1 MANPLMLKD
10 DLEIT
15 VGERKS
21 RVANRGKDEMA
32 KPASYNAKE

>member
-1 MANPLMLKD
+1 MLMD

-21 RVANRGKDEMA
+21 RVANPGGESKCDGLA